1 MSGPFAGL
9 RVADAHDRLLAR
21 WHQTPDLSDE
31 VLIATLSSVS
41 TLYCARH
48 GRAATFAVVDALR
61 GDYAAAAPAPPGRG
75 AVWRAAMAEHWPLG
89 AYAATLLACAAVTV
103 LAVL

>member
-1 MSGPFAGL
+1 MSGPFADL
-9 RVADAHDRLLAR
+9 RVAYAHDRLLAR

-61 GDYAAAAPAPPGRG
+61 GDFAGAAPARTS
-75 AVWRAAMAEHWPLG
+75 WRATLTEHWPLC
-89 AYAATLLACAAVTV
+89 AYAATLLACAAATV